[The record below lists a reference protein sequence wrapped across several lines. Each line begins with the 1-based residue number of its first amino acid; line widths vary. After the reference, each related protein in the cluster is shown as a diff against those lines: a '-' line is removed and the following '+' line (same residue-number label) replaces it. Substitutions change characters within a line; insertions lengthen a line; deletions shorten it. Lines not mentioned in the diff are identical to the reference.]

1 MIKNY
6 KYKFF
11 IYFNMETIKDKITEE
26 NYEFLKKLQEYIGT
40 KLIFMGSI
48 RRYDF
53 LEKYSDIDIIIINDN
68 IESTI
73 VKLQNF
79 LNLPKRKFR
88 LLYQKIPNSNNIVYG
103 YKTSYN
109 DIDNNLRLEIIVYDE
124 KYREQITQYINSTSN
139 LSFFVTYLLFIVK
152 KMYYDFNLLSSEM
165 FSNIKH
171 FIIKTYLKIYHNQQV
186 YDDFITIKK

>member
-1 MIKNY
+1 
-6 KYKFF
+6 
-11 IYFNMETIKDKITEE
+11 METIKDKITEE

-40 KLIFMGSI
+40 ELIFMGSI

-68 IESTI
+68 IESTV